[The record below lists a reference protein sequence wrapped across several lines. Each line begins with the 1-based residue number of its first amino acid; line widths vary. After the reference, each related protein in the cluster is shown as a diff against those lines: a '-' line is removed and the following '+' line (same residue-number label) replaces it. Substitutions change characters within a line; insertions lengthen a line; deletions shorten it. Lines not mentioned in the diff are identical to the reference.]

1 MEVTNYVICCLSIL
15 RIQLFIINGF
25 STFAA
30 MIKSMTGFGKSQLA
44 LGMKTIVVD
53 VRALNSK
60 QFDLSLK
67 IPSAFREKEGEIR
80 QEIGKVLERG
90 KVDVFLSYRMAGAT
104 GTSAINH
111 ELAKA
116 RFKELQ
122 LLAQELEVQS
132 ADLLGRVLQ
141 MPDVMAEQE
150 EVLTDEEWQQV
161 MGVLKS
167 ALQATDSFR
176 IDEGSG
182 LGKELLER
190 VGNIEARLEETGALD
205 AERMVVMKDRLNQK
219 ISDLKINADANRF
232 EEEMIYYIEKL
243 DINEE
248 KQRLRTHCQY
258 FSETLNQQE
267 STGRKLGFIAQ
278 EMGREI
284 NTIGSKA
291 NHAGMQKLVVLM
303 KDELEKIKEQ
313 LNNVL

>member
-1 MEVTNYVICCLSIL
+1 
-15 RIQLFIINGF
+15 
-25 STFAA
+25 
-30 MIKSMTGFGKSQLA
+30 MTGFGKSQLS
-44 LGMKTIVVD
+44 LGMKTILVD
-53 VRALNSK
+53 VRTLNSK
-60 QFDLSLK
+60 QLDLNLRL
-67 IPSAFREKEGEIR
+67 PSAFREKEGEIR
-80 QEIGKVLERG
+80 KEIGKAIERG
-90 KVDVFLSYRMAGAT
+90 KVYVFLSYRLAGAT

-111 ELAKA
+111 DLAKS
-116 RFKELQ
+116 RFLELQ
-122 LLAQELEVQS
+122 QLANELNVQS
-132 ADLLGRVLQ
+132 ADLLGRVLM

-150 EVLTDEEWQQV
+150 EVLTDEEWLQV
-161 MGVLKS
+161 MEVLKL
-167 ALQATDSFR
+167 ALKATDVFR
-176 IDEGSG
+176 TDEGAG

-190 VGNIEARLEETGALD
+190 VGNIEARLEETGSLD
-205 AERMVVMKDRLNQK
+205 AERMVLMRERLLQK
-219 ISDLKINADANRF
+219 IADLKINADANRF

-248 KQRLRTHCQY
+248 KQRLRAHCQY
-258 FSETLNQQE
+258 FRETLNQKE

>member
-1 MEVTNYVICCLSIL
+1 
-15 RIQLFIINGF
+15 
-25 STFAA
+25 
-30 MIKSMTGFGKSQLA
+30 MTGFGKSQLS
-44 LGMKTIVVD
+44 LGMKTILVD
-53 VRALNSK
+53 VRTLNSK
-60 QFDLSLK
+60 QLDLNLRL
-67 IPSAFREKEGEIR
+67 PSAFREKEGEIR
-80 QEIGKVLERG
+80 QEIGKALERG
-90 KVDVFLSYRMAGAT
+90 KVDVFFSYRLAGAT

-111 ELAKA
+111 DLAKS
-116 RFKELQ
+116 RFLELQ
-122 LLAQELEVQS
+122 QLANELNVQS
-132 ADLLGRVLQ
+132 ADLLGRVLM

-150 EVLTDEEWQQV
+150 EVLTDEEWLQV
-161 MGVLKS
+161 MEVLKS
-167 ALQATDSFR
+167 ALKATDVFR
-176 IDEGSG
+176 TDEGAG

-190 VGNIEARLEETGALD
+190 VGNIEARLEETGSLD
-205 AERMVVMKDRLNQK
+205 SERMVLMRERLLQK
-219 ISDLKINADANRF
+219 IADLKINADANRF

-248 KQRLRTHCQY
+248 KQRLRAHCQY
-258 FSETLNQQE
+258 FRETLNQKE

>member
-1 MEVTNYVICCLSIL
+1 
-15 RIQLFIINGF
+15 
-25 STFAA
+25 
-30 MIKSMTGFGKSQLA
+30 MTGFGKSQLS
-44 LGMKTIVVD
+44 LGMKTILVD

-60 QFDLSLK
+60 QLDLNLRL
-67 IPSAFREKEGEIR
+67 PSAFREKEGEIR
-80 QEIGKVLERG
+80 QEIGKALERG
-90 KVDVFLSYRMAGAT
+90 KVDVFLSYRLAGAT

-111 ELAKA
+111 DLAKA
-116 RFKELQ
+116 RFLELQ
-122 LLAQELEVQS
+122 QLANELNVQS
-132 ADLLGRVLQ
+132 ADLLGRVLM

-150 EVLTDEEWQQV
+150 EVLTDEEWLQV
-161 MGVLKS
+161 MEVLKS
-167 ALQATDSFR
+167 ALKATDVFR
-176 IDEGSG
+176 TDEGAG

-190 VGNIEARLEETGALD
+190 VGNIEARLEETGTLD
-205 AERMVVMKDRLNQK
+205 AERMVLMRERLLQK

-258 FSETLNQQE
+258 FRETLNQKE

>member
-1 MEVTNYVICCLSIL
+1 
-15 RIQLFIINGF
+15 
-25 STFAA
+25 

-44 LGMKTIVVD
+44 LGMKTFVVD
-53 VRALNSK
+53 IRALNSK

-80 QEIGKVLERG
+80 QEIGKSLERG
-90 KVDVFLSYRMAGAT
+90 KVDVFLSYKLVGST
-104 GTSAINH
+104 GTSTINH
-111 ELAKA
+111 ELAKV

-122 LLAQELEVQS
+122 QLAQELDVQS

-167 ALQATDSFR
+167 ALQATVIFR
-176 IDEGSG
+176 TDEGSG

-205 AERMVVMKDRLNQK
+205 AERMVLMRERLHQK
-219 ISDLKINADANRF
+219 IADLKINTDANRF

-258 FSETLNQQE
+258 FRETLNQQE

>member
-1 MEVTNYVICCLSIL
+1 
-15 RIQLFIINGF
+15 
-25 STFAA
+25 
-30 MIKSMTGFGKSQLA
+30 MTGFGKSQLS
-44 LGMKTIVVD
+44 LGMKTILVD

-60 QFDLSLK
+60 QLDLNLRL
-67 IPSAFREKEGEIR
+67 PSAFREKEGEIR

-90 KVDVFLSYRMAGAT
+90 KVDVFLSYRLAGAT

-111 ELAKA
+111 DLAKA
-116 RFKELQ
+116 RFLELQ
-122 LLAQELEVQS
+122 QLANELNVQS
-132 ADLLGRVLQ
+132 ADLLGRVLM

-150 EVLTDEEWQQV
+150 EVLTDEEWLQV
-161 MGVLKS
+161 MEVLKS
-167 ALQATDSFR
+167 ALKATDVFR
-176 IDEGSG
+176 TDEGAG

-190 VGNIEARLEETGALD
+190 VGNIEARLEETGTLD
-205 AERMVVMKDRLNQK
+205 AERMVLMRERLLQK

-258 FSETLNQQE
+258 FRETLNQKE

>member
-1 MEVTNYVICCLSIL
+1 
-15 RIQLFIINGF
+15 
-25 STFAA
+25 
-30 MIKSMTGFGKSQLA
+30 MTGFGKSQLS
-44 LGMKTIVVD
+44 LGMKTILVD
-53 VRALNSK
+53 VRTLNSK
-60 QFDLSLK
+60 QLDLNLR

-80 QEIGKVLERG
+80 QEIGKALERG
-90 KVDVFLSYRMAGAT
+90 KVDVYLSYRLAGST

-111 ELAKA
+111 DLAKA
-116 RFKELQ
+116 RFLELQ
-122 LLAQELEVQS
+122 QLANELNVQS
-132 ADLLGRVLQ
+132 ADLLGRVLM

-150 EVLTDEEWQQV
+150 EVLTDEEWLQV
-161 MGVLKS
+161 MEVLKS
-167 ALQATDSFR
+167 ALNATDVFR
-176 IDEGSG
+176 TDEGAG

-190 VGNIEARLEETGALD
+190 VGNIEARLEETGTLD
-205 AERMVVMKDRLNQK
+205 AERMVLMRERLLQK
-219 ISDLKINADANRF
+219 IADLKINADANRF

-248 KQRLRTHCQY
+248 RQRLRTHCQY
-258 FSETLNQQE
+258 FRETLNQKE